1 MKTNRYKGF
10 SKSDLIPSNEKN
22 EQLLS
27 VADFSMKG
35 KLEQIL
41 HELGMG
47 YVINRI
53 YITYSDKHI
62 NMLCSRQLH
71 CTRLEVPAGVDLY
84 TYHDADNYPCLYIH
98 SWFIT

>member
-1 MKTNRYKGF
+1 MKTNPYKGF

-47 YVINRI
+47 YVINYF
-53 YITYSDKHI
+53 YILI
-62 NMLCSRQLH
+62 LR
-71 CTRLEVPAGVDLY
+71 
-84 TYHDADNYPCLYIH
+84 
-98 SWFIT
+98 